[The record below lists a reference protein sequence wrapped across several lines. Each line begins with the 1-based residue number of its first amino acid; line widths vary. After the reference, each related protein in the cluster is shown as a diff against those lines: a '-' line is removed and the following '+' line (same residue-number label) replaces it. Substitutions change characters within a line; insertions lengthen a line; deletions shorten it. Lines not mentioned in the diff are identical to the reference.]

1 MSIVGLTA
9 NNSEPMRKSQSAG
22 LVIEAEKK
30 NALPMTKHIAAP
42 KSTAVR
48 TTWYRQ

>member
-1 MSIVGLTA
+1 
-9 NNSEPMRKSQSAG
+9 MRKSQSAG